1 MEARKASSGITDHGL
16 GTNTDAAPPDA
27 APPESQSPAPLWAP
41 ECEDAPLTA
50 EDCAIGQVLAER
62 YRVEGLIGRGSM
74 GVVVAATH
82 LGFDELVAIKFIRPE
97 MRHMEGIVARFARE
111 AKASVRVRNAHAVNV
126 LDVGVTDPI
135 GPFFAME
142 YLWGSHLEELID
154 ARGPLSVS
162 TAALYVLQAC
172 EALAAAHAQ
181 GIIHRDIKP
190 QNMFLARQGTLESLK
205 VLDFGISKAPL
216 SGQVFGDD
224 LSTRER
230 DWVMGTPLYMSPEQL
245 RHAPDLDERTD
256 IWSLGTVLYELLTG
270 EPRFS
275 GDTHTQVARQILSAP
290 APVEEPLL
298 LAGVPGELRRVIR
311 RCLAH
316 ERGERFANVAELAHA
331 LAPFAPPSAR
341 SHVERALAL
350 LGLEVTEVSDE
361 DIEDLDVAPFEELPP
376 PRHRSAW
383 LAVIALAALVACVA
397 VGLGWRYLPTN
408 ASWRARPTASRAETS
423 VETERLAL
431 QPPPRVVVTASPAAA
446 TASPAATPTTTTL
459 PSSAL
464 PSSPAPWTARSAPSS
479 TPARPALVTPA
490 SATRSKLA
498 TADVEAQTPAR
509 PAPAQRLLRP
519 KPAAEP
525 TFRLIAEPPRTKF
538 ALLPPSPRSEA
549 GTQLAPPK

>member
-1 MEARKASSGITDHGL
+1 
-16 GTNTDAAPPDA
+16 
-27 APPESQSPAPLWAP
+27 
-41 ECEDAPLTA
+41 
-50 EDCAIGQVLAER
+50 
-62 YRVEGLIGRGSM
+62 M

-97 MRHMEGIVARFARE
+97 MRHIEGIVARFARE

-162 TAALYVLQAC
+162 NATLYVLQAC

-224 LSTRER
+224 LSTHEQ

-245 RHAPDLDERTD
+245 RHEPDLDERTD

-275 GDTHTQVARQILSAP
+275 GDTHTQVARQVLSGP
-290 APVEEPLL
+290 AAVEEPPN
-298 LAGVPGELRRVIR
+298 LACVPGELRGVIR

-316 ERGERFANVAELAHA
+316 DRAERFANVAELANA

-341 SHVERALAL
+341 SHVERAMAL
-350 LGLEVTEVSDE
+350 LGLEVTEVPDE
-361 DIEDLDVAPFEELPP
+361 DIEDLEVTPFQALPQRRRGWPGVELAALLLGCVAVALGWQYVETRPESHARPSASLQGTNIQTEQLALQAPP
-376 PRHRSAW
+376 PRAVVLPGPASSPQQA
-383 LAVIALAALVACVA
+383 LAPAAALV
-397 VGLGWRYLPTN
+397 
-408 ASWRARPTASRAETS
+408 PTAPASTEPSHSVRQPEPPVPRASPTPLPQA
-423 VETERLAL
+423 R
-431 QPPPRVVVTASPAAA
+431 VTADA
-446 TASPAATPTTTTL
+446 
-459 PSSAL
+459 
-464 PSSPAPWTARSAPSS
+464 APSHRS
-479 TPARPALVTPA
+479 TAAPAR
-490 SATRSKLA
+490 
-498 TADVEAQTPAR
+498 
-509 PAPAQRLLRP
+509 RLIRP
-519 KPAAEP
+519 KPAPRP
-525 TFRLIAEPPRTKF
+525 TFRLIAAPTRPAF
-538 ALLPPSPRSEA
+538 ALLPPEPPAEP
-549 GTQLAPPK
+549 GIQLVPPK

>member
-1 MEARKASSGITDHGL
+1 MTGS
-16 GTNTDAAPPDA
+16 
-27 APPESQSPAPLWAP
+27 APLWAP
-41 ECEDAPLTA
+41 ASEEVPLTA
-50 EDCAIGQVLAER
+50 EDCAIGEVLAGK

-97 MRHMEGIVARFARE
+97 MRHIEGIVARFARE

-154 ARGPLSVS
+154 SRGPLRVS
-162 TAALYVLQAC
+162 TATQYVLQAC

-224 LSTRER
+224 LSAREQ

-245 RHAPDLDERTD
+245 RHEPDLDERTD

-275 GDTHTQVARQILSAP
+275 GDTHSQVAWQILAPPAAP
-290 APVEEPLL
+290 APLELP
-298 LAGVPGELRRVIR
+298 GVPEELGRVIR
-311 RCLAH
+311 RCLAQD
-316 ERGERFANVAELAHA
+316 RGERFSNMAELAHA

-341 SHVERALAL
+341 AHVERAMAL
-350 LGLEVTEVSDE
+350 LGLEVTEVPDE
-361 DIEDLDVAPFEELPP
+361 EIEDLDVAPFEELAPARRRWARLP
-376 PRHRSAW
+376 
-383 LAVIALAALVACVA
+383 VAALVLSCVA
-397 VGLGWRYLPTN
+397 VGLGWRYAQTN
-408 ASWRARPTASRAETS
+408 AGSGARPSAAVKTDIR
-423 VETERLAL
+423 TEQLAL
-431 QPPPRVVVTASPAAA
+431 RPPPAVVSSAPATVAPP
-446 TASPAATPTTTTL
+446 TPPPAPV
-459 PSSAL
+459 PSSSASAE
-464 PSSPAPWTARSAPSS
+464 PGSTQSQARSS
-479 TPARPALVTPA
+479 TPARGASVTPA
-490 SATRSKLA
+490 SASPRLA
-498 TADVEAQTPAR
+498 KQAAVAIESPAR
-509 PAPAQRLLRP
+509 APAGAARRLIRP
-519 KPAAEP
+519 KPTP
-525 TFRLIAEPPRTKF
+525 TPAFRLIAEPPRTQF
-538 ALLPPSPRSEA
+538 ALLPTRPRPEA
-549 GTQLAPPK
+549 GLQLVEPK